1 MRQLFSYYD
10 NITLIFAN
18 LILKYKN
25 EIKIFEN
32 QKSPNYLFIRY
43 LNLFLYIILF
53 RGNLFLAGISWKK
66 EISRHREYSLTFSYK
81 NSFLYH

>member
-25 EIKIFEN
+25 EIKIYEN
-32 QKSPNYLFIRY
+32 
-43 LNLFLYIILF
+43 
-53 RGNLFLAGISWKK
+53 
-66 EISRHREYSLTFSYK
+66 
-81 NSFLYH
+81 

>member
-25 EIKIFEN
+25 KIKIFEN
-32 QKSPNYLFIRY
+32 QKSSNYLFIRY
-43 LNLFLYIILF
+43 LNLFFYIILF
-53 RGNLFLAGISWKK
+53 RGNLFLAGTSWKE
-66 EISRHREYSLTFSYK
+66 EISRHRKYSLTFPYK
-81 NSFLYH
+81 NSFLHH

>member
-32 QKSPNYLFIRY
+32 QKSSNYLFIRY

-53 RGNLFLAGISWKK
+53 REIYSLQILAGRKRFPGT
-66 EISRHREYSLTFSYK
+66 ENTP
-81 NSFLYH
+81 

>member
-25 EIKIFEN
+25 EIKIYEN
-32 QKSPNYLFIRY
+32 YKSLKLLIFKY
-43 LNLFLYIILF
+43 LNPFIYIILF
-53 RGNLFLAGISWKK
+53 RVNLFLTGISWEE
-66 EISRHREYSLTFSYK
+66 EIPRHREHSLTFSYK
-81 NSFLYH
+81 YFFLYH

>member
-32 QKSPNYLFIRY
+32 QKSSNYLFIRY

-53 RGNLFLAGISWKK
+53 RGNLFLASISWKE
-66 EISRHREYSLTFSYK
+66 EISRHREYSLTLPYK
-81 NSFLYH
+81 NTFLYH

>member
-25 EIKIFEN
+25 EIKIYEN
-32 QKSPNYLFIRY
+32 YKSLKLLIFKY
-43 LNLFLYIILF
+43 LNPFIYIILF
-53 RGNLFLAGISWKK
+53 RVNLFLTVLAGRKRFPGT
-66 EISRHREYSLTFSYK
+66 ENTP
-81 NSFLYH
+81 

>member
-32 QKSPNYLFIRY
+32 QKSPNYLSFRY

-53 RGNLFLAGISWKK
+53 RGNLFLVGIG
-66 EISRHREYSLTFSYK
+66 
-81 NSFLYH
+81 

>member
-32 QKSPNYLFIRY
+32 QKSSNYLFIRY
-43 LNLFLYIILF
+43 LNLFFYIILF
-53 RGNLFLAGISWKK
+53 RGNLFLAGIS
-66 EISRHREYSLTFSYK
+66 
-81 NSFLYH
+81 